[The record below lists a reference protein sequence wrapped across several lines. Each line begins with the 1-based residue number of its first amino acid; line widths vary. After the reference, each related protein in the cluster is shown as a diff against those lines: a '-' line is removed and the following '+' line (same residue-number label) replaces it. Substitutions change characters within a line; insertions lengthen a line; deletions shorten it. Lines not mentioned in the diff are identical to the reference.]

1 MPRRAVWRCV
11 RVMLASVWLA
21 GFAGAAEA
29 LVRGDGPPAISP
41 SEVSRASYAGGKLP
55 RGQSALAA
63 RIQILLDRAGSSPG
77 VIDGRFG
84 ENFRKAIR
92 GFERMRGL
100 PVDGRMDKAVWRQL
114 MRGAGPAPV
123 RHVISEADLD
133 RIVAPLPKDYASLAE
148 RDWLGFTSAA
158 EALAERFHMD
168 TDFLRLLNPGADFA
182 VPGTQI
188 WVADTGQDSHARVA
202 RIEIHRALAQASAY
216 AADGAV
222 VATYPVAIGSR
233 ETPSPHGTHKVTT
246 VASEPSYTY
255 RPTGAAAQGD
265 VTGTLVLPPGPNSP
279 VGIAWIGLSAPS
291 YGIHGT
297 DEPADIDKSTS
308 RGCVRMVNWDAME
321 LAHMVSPGVTV
332 EFVE

>member
-1 MPRRAVWRCV
+1 MNRHDEWGVIFGMV
-11 RVMLASVWLA
+11 LLASVCIA
-21 GFAGAAEA
+21 GTAGAAFSDEGHAAITPSDISMASFAGGRLPRERSA
-29 LVRGDGPPAISP
+29 LV
-41 SEVSRASYAGGKLP
+41 
-55 RGQSALAA
+55 A
-63 RIQILLDRAGSSPG
+63 RLQILLDRAGSSPG
-77 VIDGRFG
+77 VIDGKSG
-84 ENFRKAIR
+84 ENLRKAIR

-100 PVDGRMDKAVWRQL
+100 PVDGRMDEAVWRHL
-114 MRGAGPAPV
+114 ARGAGPALV

-133 RIVAPLPKDYASLAE
+133 RIVEPLPKDYEGLSE

-168 TDFLRLLNPGADFA
+168 TDFLRLLNPGAEFA

-188 WVADTGQDSHARVA
+188 WVADTGEDNHARVS

-222 VATYPVAIGSR
+222 VATYPVTIGSR

-255 RPTGAAAQGD
+255 RPPDAAAQGD

-308 RGCVRMVNWDAME
+308 LGCVRMVNWDAME

-332 EFVE
+332 EFAE